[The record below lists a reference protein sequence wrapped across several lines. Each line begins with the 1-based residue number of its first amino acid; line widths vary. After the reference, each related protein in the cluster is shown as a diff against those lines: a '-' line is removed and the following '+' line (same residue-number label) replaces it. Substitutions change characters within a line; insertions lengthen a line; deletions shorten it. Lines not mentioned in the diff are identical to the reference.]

1 MKVHLN
7 DEIRTYMEE
16 VASHDVLTRDEEI
29 ELFQR
34 LEAGDPA
41 ARGEIVAANLRFVI
55 KMALPFAGRGMNIGD
70 LIQEGN
76 IGLLEVVDKF
86 DWRRGFRFSTYAA
99 FWIRQAIQVAARKHS
114 NVIRI
119 PIRKSRML
127 GYVNEARRNFIA
139 ENGRAPATAELAG
152 ILDMDEDKLEELEQM
167 GDAVLS
173 LDTFGMDE
181 ESGTSQLLNRL
192 SDDTTL
198 SAFEKCSQ
206 KEIRVKVE
214 EALDQLSD
222 RERRIMR
229 LRYGFDTGQELSLRS
244 TSREVGMSQEG
255 VRRIERKA
263 LKKLRRPSTQELMH
277 SMVA

>member
-7 DEIRTYMEE
+7 EEIRTYMQE
-16 VASHDVLTRDEEI
+16 VAIHDVLTREQEI

-34 LEAGDPA
+34 LEAGDLT
-41 ARGEIVAANLRFVI
+41 ARAEIVAANLCFVI
-55 KMALPFAGRGMNIGD
+55 KMAIPYAGRGMSIGD

-99 FWIRQAIQVAARKHS
+99 FWIRQAIQLAVRKHA

-139 ENGRAPATAELAG
+139 EFGRSPSTEELATM
-152 ILDMDEDKLEELEQM
+152 LDMDQHKLEELEQI

-173 LDTFGMDE
+173 LDTSGMDQE
-181 ESGTSQLLNRL
+181 NETSQLLNRL
-192 SDDTTL
+192 SDDTNL
-198 SAFEKCSQ
+198 SAFEMCSQ
-206 KEIRVKVE
+206 REIRVKVE
-214 EALDQLSD
+214 EALDQLSE

-229 LRYGFDTGQELSLRS
+229 LRYGFDTGEELSLRS

-263 LKKLRRPSTQELMH
+263 LKKLRRPSTRELMH